1 MPAKGFLSTEEK
13 SNLQQALKI
22 EEKADVRERIL
33 IFLLLNDGKT
43 QQEIADFI
51 GCSLRT
57 VAYWFKQGD
66 PSNLDSLQDGRS
78 KGNYKKVTTE
88 YIKLLLE
95 IIDKEPKE
103 FGYEFG
109 RWTAAR
115 LAEHLEKETKISL
128 SSSRIRRILKK
139 NKYVYIFGK
148 SSLEDKQNQEERKNF
163 KVKLDNYLRLAKEQP
178 NNYQVWFWDECGFS
192 LRVIRRRQ
200 WTKKGK
206 RKKVN
211 GIRRR
216 GRVNVMGALRSTD
229 KKRICFMIEQ
239 GNSDFSDQRSVS
251 FYEQI
256 NSFYKE
262 IIKEWV
268 EAANKAED
276 FSENGPKI
284 IILLDNGSYHKKQ
297 EMVEKIEKELPN
309 IKLEYLPPYSP
320 DYNLIELVWHSAK
333 EYIAHREFKTK
344 EELEKIVN
352 QLLNEGLLIIKWSKK
367 RKNKRNAVNAA

>member
-1 MPAKGFLSTEEK
+1 MPAIGFLSTEEK
-13 SNLQQALKI
+13 NNLQQALKT
-22 EEKADVRERIL
+22 EEKADIRERIL

-43 QQEIADFI
+43 QQETADFL

-57 VAYWFKQGD
+57 VAYWFKHGD
-66 PSNLDSLQDGRS
+66 PSNLETFQDGRS
-78 KGNYKKVTTE
+78 KGNYKKVTPE

-95 IIDKEPKE
+95 LIDKDPKE

-115 LAEHLEKETKISL
+115 LAEHLEKETKIRL
-128 SSSRIRRILKK
+128 SSSQIRKILKK
-139 NKYVYIFGK
+139 NKYVYIWGK
-148 SSLEDKQNQEERKNF
+148 SSLEDKQNKEKRKEF
-163 KVKLDNYLRLAKEQP
+163 KDRLDNYLRLAKESP
-178 NNYQVWFWDECGFS
+178 NDYQVWFWDECGFS

-206 RKKVN
+206 RKKVS

-239 GNSDFSDQRSVS
+239 GNTASRNTES
-251 FYEQI
+251 FYEQL
-256 NSFYKE
+256 NKFYQE

-268 EAANKAED
+268 EAGNKAED
-276 FSENGPKI
+276 FTKKGPKI
-284 IILLDNGSYHKKQ
+284 IIVLDNASYHKKQ
-297 EMVEKIEKELPN
+297 EILDKIKKEFPN
-309 IKLEYLPPYSP
+309 IVLEHLPTYSP

-344 EELEKIVN
+344 EELEEIVN
-352 QLLNEGLLIIKWSKK
+352 QLLNEGLLIIKWSEK
-367 RKNKRNAVNAA
+367 RKNKGNAVNAA

>member
-1 MPAKGFLSTEEK
+1 MPAKDFLSREEK

-22 EEKADVRERIL
+22 EEKGDVRERIL
-33 IFLLLNDGKT
+33 MFLLLNDGKT
-43 QQEIADFI
+43 QQEVADFI

-57 VAYWFKQGD
+57 VAYWFKHGD
-66 PSNLDSLQDGRS
+66 PSNLDSLQDKRS
-78 KGNYKKVTTE
+78 KGNYKKVTPE
-88 YIKLLLE
+88 YLKLLLE
-95 IIDKEPKE
+95 IIDKEPKD

-139 NKYVYIFGK
+139 NKYVYIWGK
-148 SSLEDKQNQEERKNF
+148 SSLEDKQDKEKRKEF
-163 KVKLDNYLRLAKEQP
+163 KIKLDNYLRLANERP
-178 NNYQVWFWDECGFS
+178 SDYQVWFWDECGFS
-192 LRVIRRRQ
+192 LRVIRRRD

-229 KKRICFMIEQ
+229 KKRICFMIKQ
-239 GNSDFSDQRSVS
+239 GNSES
-251 FYEQI
+251 FYSQLNE
-256 NSFYKE
+256 FYNE
-262 IIKEWV
+262 IIKEW
-268 EAANKAED
+268 EAAGNKVEE
-276 FSENGPKI
+276 FPEKGPKI
-284 IILLDNGSYHKKQ
+284 IIVLDNASYHKKQ
-297 EMVEKIEKELPN
+297 GMIDKIEKELPN
-309 IKLEYLPPYSP
+309 IQLEYLPPYSP

-367 RKNKRNAVNAA
+367 RKNKGNAVNAA